1 MRGRPVLYAA
11 LALAVPLP
19 ALALTGGGSAEAS
32 LSVSASLD
40 GCGTSSAAIVCRIDA
55 TWNEI
60 PGAERYTASVT
71 RADGSVVDFGDV
83 GSGGSSFTVPYAGN
97 GTYTVTVSAY
107 GTPPGSD
114 EPEVVARD
122 TSGTGGDS
130 GEATVEAFGEA
141 TTDDGPGEGE
151 VPPDPEPSPNRAP
164 RTGLRGARARPGA
177 RGAAH
182 VGGACRGGRRRRG
195 RRRCRRG
202 GRARRAGRA
211 GVSAGGHLQRRL
223 STLRGWPR
231 PCSKRSPTRP
241 SPTSSARPSR
251 C

>member
-1 MRGRPVLYAA
+1 M
-11 LALAVPLP
+11 PLP

-151 VPPDPEPSPNRAP
+151 VPPDPGTEPPTEP
-164 RTGLRGARARPGA
+164 PEPVCEEPEPDPGA

-223 STLRGWPR
+223 STLPGWPR
-231 PCSKRSPTRP
+231 PSSTRSPKP
-241 SPTSSARPSR
+241 HSSSSSEPRSR